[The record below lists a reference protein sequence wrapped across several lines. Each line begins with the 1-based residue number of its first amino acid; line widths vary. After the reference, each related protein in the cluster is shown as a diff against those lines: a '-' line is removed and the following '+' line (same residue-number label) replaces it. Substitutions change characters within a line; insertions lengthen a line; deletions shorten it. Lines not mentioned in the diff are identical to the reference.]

1 MRGSIHTH
9 RKGRLLQGAV
19 LLVSFLF
26 LTGQFFNCCRLN
38 ESFGTALRNAFLA
51 VAHPNQKITQL
62 DHEEGVEIH
71 HKCHGHGSEDSP
83 ESGLD
88 SKVQGEA
95 GTRAIEQS
103 NECLSE
109 QSFSG
114 KPMLASDFALVPT
127 FISVPDVVVGN
138 LVPEPFY
145 FERPR
150 PQNKSS
156 PPLFLITLRILV

>member
-9 RKGRLLQGAV
+9 RKGRLLQGAA
-19 LLVSFLF
+19 LLISFLF
-26 LTGQFFNCCRLN
+26 LTGQLFNCCRLN
-38 ESFGTALRNAFLA
+38 ESFGTALKNAFLA
-51 VAHPNQKITQL
+51 AAHTDHKTAHLN
-62 DHEEGVEIH
+62 HEEGVEAH
-71 HKCHGHGSEDSP
+71 HKCHGHGSEASP
-83 ESGLD
+83 ESGRD

-95 GTRAIEQS
+95 GTCAIEQP

-109 QSFSG
+109 HSFSG
-114 KPMLASDFALVPT
+114 KPMLASELALSQT
-127 FISVPDVVVGN
+127 FISVPDVAVGN

>member
-9 RKGRLLQGAV
+9 RKGRLLQGAA
-19 LLVSFLF
+19 LLISFLF

-38 ESFGTALRNAFLA
+38 ESFGTALKNVFLA
-51 VAHPNQKITQL
+51 AAHPDHKTSQL
-62 DHEEGVEIH
+62 NHKEGVENH
-71 HKCHGHGSEDSP
+71 HKCHGHGSEASL
-83 ESGLD
+83 ESGPD
-88 SKVQGEA
+88 SKVLGEA
-95 GTRAIEQS
+95 GTCAIEQT

-114 KPMLASDFALVPT
+114 KPMLASELALSQT
-127 FISVPDVVVGN
+127 FMSVPDVVVGS